1 LALLLPGCSL
11 FSSKARLSPL
21 AKQGHWE
28 GRLQLRILQEKPEQF
43 SFNFDLQGSAEAG
56 ELTIYSPVGST
67 VAVASWT
74 PSGAVLTEGNKQ
86 TQFESMEVLTMRLT
100 GAALPL
106 PTLMAWLNSDGPA
119 LVYDYLVGKWSVHD
133 NHEQSHAL
141 LTDDGYTLARVDG
154 SVWQRSDGFTDGD
167 GGEISMLVRTPWVKL
182 SGLQGFQ
189 RLFYVSVLG
198 EWRSNHTLTMR
209 VFYDYAQDAAET
221 VTFEATSA
229 AHGYTVGDAL
239 QFRHHLGRKCQSVMF
254 ELSDN
259 AAGEGLK
266 LTSMAL
272 EVGVKSGTA
281 RQSTSKTA

>member
-1 LALLLPGCSL
+1 MTGFPLHRSTALWLLSLALLLPGCSL

-106 PTLMAWLNSDGPA
+106 PTLMAWLNSNGPA
-119 LVYDYLVGKWSVHD
+119 LEGWQITSEKLPRSRRIFA
-133 NHEQSHAL
+133 QRFQPSPPLQLTL
-141 LTDDGYTLARVDG
+141 LLDPP
-154 SVWQRSDGFTDGD
+154 Q
-167 GGEISMLVRTPWVKL
+167 
-182 SGLQGFQ
+182 
-189 RLFYVSVLG
+189 
-198 EWRSNHTLTMR
+198 
-209 VFYDYAQDAAET
+209 
-221 VTFEATSA
+221 
-229 AHGYTVGDAL
+229 
-239 QFRHHLGRKCQSVMF
+239 
-254 ELSDN
+254 
-259 AAGEGLK
+259 
-266 LTSMAL
+266 
-272 EVGVKSGTA
+272 
-281 RQSTSKTA
+281 